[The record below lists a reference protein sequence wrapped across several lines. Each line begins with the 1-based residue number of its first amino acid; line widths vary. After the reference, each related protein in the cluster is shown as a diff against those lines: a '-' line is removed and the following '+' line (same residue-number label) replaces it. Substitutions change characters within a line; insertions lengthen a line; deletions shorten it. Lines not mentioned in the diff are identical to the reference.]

1 MPNTISNNRTVSE
14 SQLTV
19 NTYVLVRGNIEFARL
34 LNKIEGD
41 ELVKDQRR
49 KMQMGMSPIDKPYTT
64 VTLTNARIVPI
75 KPGFKSPEETFVEER
90 FYKRAGDPADAPFHY
105 TINNKSPYPNL
116 FYQAEPGK
124 NTEGTQIYPEAELAN
139 GLDVILI
146 LRIFQATNFARKSVT
161 LHSIMLQE
169 PVRYYVGNNT
179 KALEAAGIILHNT
192 SRPTTGTAAPA
203 PAPAAPM
210 SAPEVSNPF
219 STQPVNAA
227 PAAPAAVE
235 PMPEPEGPWTC
246 PKCGS
251 VVAAGQMFCGTCGTQ
266 KNAPVGN
273 PYASQATP
281 NTQAGGIRYDANDT
295 NRNY

>member
-1 MPNTISNNRTVSE
+1 MPNTVSNNRTVSE

-34 LNKIEGD
+34 LNKIEGE

-90 FYKRAGDPADAPFHY
+90 FYKRQGDPADAPFHY

-192 SRPTTGTAAPA
+192 DKPAGAAETPA
-203 PAPAAPM
+203 PAPA
-210 SAPEVSNPF
+210 VSTPAAGNAF
-219 STQPVNAA
+219 ATQPVQAA
-227 PAAPAAVE
+227 PAVE
-235 PMPEPEGPWTC
+235 TMPEPEGPWTC

-273 PYASQATP
+273 PYAAQAAPSNPT
-281 NTQAGGIRYDANDT
+281 GGIRYDANDA

>member
-1 MPNTISNNRTVSE
+1 MPNNNRTVSE

-34 LNKIEGD
+34 LNKIDGD
-41 ELVKDQRR
+41 ELIKDQHR

-90 FYKRAGDPADAPFHY
+90 FYKRQGDPADAPFHY
-105 TINNKSPYPNL
+105 TINNKSPFPNL

-124 NTEGTQIYPEAELAN
+124 NTEGTQIHPEAELAN

-146 LRIFQATNFARKSVT
+146 LRIFQATKIARKSVT
-161 LHSIMLQE
+161 LHAILLQE
-169 PVRYYVGNNT
+169 PVRYYIGNNT
-179 KALEAAGIILHNT
+179 KALEEAGIILHSTQKPSNVE
-192 SRPTTGTAAPA
+192 PPK
-203 PAPAAPM
+203 PAANP
-210 SAPEVSNPF
+210 AVSTF
-219 STQPVNAA
+219 ATQPTQIMQ
-227 PAAPAAVE
+227 PTQPTQMMQ
-235 PMPEPEGPWTC
+235 PTMPEPEGPWTC

-251 VVAAGQMFCGTCGTQ
+251 VVAAGQIFCGTCGTQ

-273 PYASQATP
+273 PYAAQVQ
-281 NTQAGGIRYDANDT
+281 NTHSGGIRYDANDV
-295 NRNY
+295 NRDY